1 MLTNEDGT
9 AQSASC
15 FRSLGRRE
23 PVFARGP
30 HGHWQTSILLV
41 VLRCD
46 QLNDPCVIDGS
57 INGLTFH
64 AHVEQIL
71 VPTLLRGDNV
81 IIYNLGVHKG
91 KAVSMYT

>member
-30 HGHWQTSILLV
+30 HGHWQTSTFLV

-46 QLNDPCVIDGS
+46 QLNDPCVIDGP
-57 INGLTFH
+57 INGPTFH
-64 AHVEQIL
+64 AYVEQIL
-71 VPTLLRGDNV
+71 VPTLLRGENV
-81 IIYNLGVHKG
+81 IIYKLGVHKG